1 MNLQT
6 LLAARVD
13 AGKPVRVG
21 LIGAG
26 KFGSMFLA
34 QAPSIHGLEIAVIA
48 DRDVERAK
56 TACRTVGWDA
66 SRIARTRFVDR
77 GSEAIGDEQVEVV
90 IEATGDPSA
99 GIAHALEAIE
109 AHKHIVMVNVEAD
122 ALAGG
127 FVARIDR
134 APGGV

>member
-34 QAPSIHGLEIAVIA
+34 QVPSIKGLEVAVIA

-56 TACRTVGWDA
+56 AACRTVGWDA
-66 SRIARTRFVDR
+66 ARLARTHFVER
-77 GSEAIGDEQVEVV
+77 GSDAIGDERIDVV
-90 IEATGDPSA
+90 VEATGDPGA
-99 GIAHALEAIE
+99 GIAHAL
-109 AHKHIVMVNVEAD
+109 
-122 ALAGG
+122 
-127 FVARIDR
+127 
-134 APGGV
+134 